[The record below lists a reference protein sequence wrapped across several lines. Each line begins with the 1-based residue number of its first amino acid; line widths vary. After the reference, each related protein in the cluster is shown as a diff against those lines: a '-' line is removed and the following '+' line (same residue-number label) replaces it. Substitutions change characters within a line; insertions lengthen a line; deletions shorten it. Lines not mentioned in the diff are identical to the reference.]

1 MLGGLL
7 IGVASGLT
15 AVFFPAASEAV
26 IYVMMAVVL
35 LIRPRGLLGEEGM
48 MTLSAEQTRKLIVL
62 AAIWAALL
70 FAPYWM
76 VPLGGYT
83 ALATRV
89 LVLGLAAMSV
99 NFLLGFTG
107 VLSFGHAAYF
117 GLGAYGA
124 GLTLKFLAPSTPLAL
139 LLGMLLG
146 GICGAMLGTL
156 IVRRRGVYFAM
167 VTIAFGQVFYYI
179 AFQWSSLTGGDDGL
193 RGFSRQPLDFGLFK
207 IDILSNANNFYY
219 FVLFCFAL
227 AVGAMGFILRSPF
240 GRTMI
245 AIRENER
252 RSRFLGI
259 PVERHIW
266 IAFTL
271 SCFFMGFA
279 GALYALVNNFAD
291 PRGLHY
297 SQSGDFVMMAV
308 MGGMRSFWG
317 PLLGAAVFVVLQDYL
332 SSITVNWMS
341 FVGLLFVLV
350 VLFFPRGL
358 LGIPA
363 TEQGMN
369 VLEIRERQQAVRQ
382 SRGGA
387 RRVAE
392 RGERRVVRHHRT
404 ERRRQ
409 DHVLQPDQRVFSA
422 DLRHH
427 RVRRPRHHQA
437 LDP

>member
-1 MLGGLL
+1 LK
-7 IGVASGLT
+7 
-15 AVFFPAASEAV
+15 
-26 IYVMMAVVL
+26 
-35 LIRPRGLLGEEGM
+35 
-48 MTLSAEQTRKLIVL
+48 AEHSRKLIMLV
-62 AAIWAALL
+62 AIWAALL

-76 VPLGGYT
+76 APLGGYT

-89 LVLGLAAMSV
+89 LVLGLAAMSL

-107 VLSFGHAAYF
+107 VLSFGHAAWF

-124 GLTLKFLAPSTPLAL
+124 GFTLKYLALSTPLAVVA
-139 LLGMLLG
+139 GMLLG
-146 GICGAMLGTL
+146 GLCGAILGLL

-179 AFQWSSLTGGDDGL
+179 AFQWSSVTGGDDGL
-193 RGFSRQPLDFGLFK
+193 RGFARQPIDLGVLK
-207 IDILSNANNFYY
+207 LDILTNANAFYY
-219 FVLFCFAL
+219 FVLLCFAL

-252 RSRFLGI
+252 RARFLGI
-259 PVERHIW
+259 PIERHIW

-271 SCFFMGFA
+271 SCFFMGIA
-279 GALYALVNNFAD
+279 GALYALTNNFAD

-332 SSITVNWMS
+332 SSVTVNWMS

-358 LGIPA
+358 LGFF
-363 TEQGMN
+363 
-369 VLEIRERQQAVRQ
+369 
-382 SRGGA
+382 
-387 RRVAE
+387 
-392 RGERRVVRHHRT
+392 
-404 ERRRQ
+404 
-409 DHVLQPDQRVFSA
+409 QRSKA
-422 DLRHH
+422 
-427 RVRRPRHHQA
+427 
-437 LDP
+437 

>member
-1 MLGGLL
+1 MSGAQRTRQL
-7 IGVASGLT
+7 VA
-15 AVFFPAASEAV
+15 
-26 IYVMMAVVL
+26 
-35 LIRPRGLLGEEGM
+35 
-48 MTLSAEQTRKLIVL
+48 L
-62 AAIWAALL
+62 AAIWLVLL
-70 FAPYWM
+70 LAPYWM

-83 ALATRV
+83 ALGTRV

-124 GLTLKFLAPSTPLAL
+124 GLSLKFLASSTPLSLAS
-139 LLGMLLG
+139 GTLLG
-146 GICGAMLGTL
+146 GIIGALLGAI

-193 RGFSRQPLDFGLFK
+193 RGFTRQPLHLGLTD
-207 IDILSNANNFYY
+207 IDILSNANAFYY
-219 FVLFCFAL
+219 FVLLCFAL
-227 AVGAMGFILRSPF
+227 AAAVMGYILRSPF

-252 RSRFLGI
+252 RARFLGI

-266 IAFTL
+266 IAFTM

-317 PLLGAAVFVVLQDYL
+317 PLLGATVFVVIQDYI
-332 SSITVNWMS
+332 SSVTVNWMS
-341 FVGLLFVLV
+341 FVGMLFVAV
-350 VLFFPRGL
+350 VLLFPRGI
-358 LGIPA
+358 LGF
-363 TEQGMN
+363 
-369 VLEIRERQQAVRQ
+369 V
-382 SRGGA
+382 
-387 RRVAE
+387 
-392 RGERRVVRHHRT
+392 
-404 ERRRQ
+404 RRR
-409 DHVLQPDQRVFSA
+409 A
-422 DLRHH
+422 
-427 RVRRPRHHQA
+427 A
-437 LDP
+437 A

>member
-1 MLGGLL
+1 VRPLDRRSADVAVWLL
-7 IGVASGLT
+7 LLT
-15 AVFFPAASEAV
+15 MPFWLNW
-26 IYVMMAVVL
+26 I
-35 LIRPRGLLGEEGM
+35 
-48 MTLSAEQTRKLIVL
+48 
-62 AAIWAALL
+62 
-70 FAPYWM
+70 
-76 VPLGGYT
+76 GGYT
-83 ALATRV
+83 ALGSRV
-89 LVLGLAAMSV
+89 LVMALAAMSL

-124 GLTLKFLAPSTPLAL
+124 GLTLKFLALSTPLAL
-139 LLGMLLG
+139 IAGMLLG
-146 GICGAMLGTL
+146 GLCGAILGML

-193 RGFSRQPLDFGLFK
+193 RGFARQPLDFGLFK
-207 IDILSNANNFYY
+207 IDILTDANAFYY
-219 FVLFCFAL
+219 FVVVCFAL
-227 AVGAMGFILRSPF
+227 AVGVMGFILRSPF

-252 RSRFLGI
+252 RARFLGI

-332 SSITVNWMS
+332 SSVTINWMS

-358 LGIPA
+358 LGF
-363 TEQGMN
+363 
-369 VLEIRERQQAVRQ
+369 VRG
-382 SRGGA
+382 RG
-387 RRVAE
+387 
-392 RGERRVVRHHRT
+392 
-404 ERRRQ
+404 
-409 DHVLQPDQRVFSA
+409 
-422 DLRHH
+422 
-427 RVRRPRHHQA
+427 
-437 LDP
+437 

>member
-1 MLGGLL
+1 
-7 IGVASGLT
+7 
-15 AVFFPAASEAV
+15 
-26 IYVMMAVVL
+26 
-35 LIRPRGLLGEEGM
+35 
-48 MTLSAEQTRKLIVL
+48 
-62 AAIWAALL
+62 
-70 FAPYWM
+70 
-76 VPLGGYT
+76 
-83 ALATRV
+83 
-89 LVLGLAAMSV
+89 
-99 NFLLGFTG
+99 
-107 VLSFGHAAYF
+107 
-117 GLGAYGA
+117 
-124 GLTLKFLAPSTPLAL
+124 
-139 LLGMLLG
+139 MLLG
-146 GICGAMLGTL
+146 GICGAILGTL

-179 AFQWSSLTGGDDGL
+179 AFQWSSVTGGDDGL
-193 RGFSRQPLDFGLFK
+193 RGFSRAADRSRLRSSSTSSPTPTV
-207 IDILSNANNFYY
+207 FYY

-252 RSRFLGI
+252 RARFLGI
-259 PVERHIW
+259 PIERHIW

-358 LGIPA
+358 LGFF
-363 TEQGMN
+363 
-369 VLEIRERQQAVRQ
+369 
-382 SRGGA
+382 
-387 RRVAE
+387 
-392 RGERRVVRHHRT
+392 
-404 ERRRQ
+404 
-409 DHVLQPDQRVFSA
+409 QRSKA
-422 DLRHH
+422 
-427 RVRRPRHHQA
+427 
-437 LDP
+437 